1 MLELEDLAFI
11 KVRLLYSKLTSRP
24 TPQLKSPLIGSDQND
39 WARCLN
45 ITEKSLNQH
54 CERSELYFS
63 IYVDKSRVDKSSLKN
78 ANCSHF

>member
-1 MLELEDLAFI
+1 MLEDLAFI
-11 KVRLLYSKLTSRP
+11 KVRLLYLKLTSTSRP

-63 IYVDKSRVDKSSLKN
+63 IYVDKSRVEKSSLKN
-78 ANCSHF
+78 AN